1 MVITMKILL
10 IEDNKHDVFLF
21 KNELDINFISHE
33 LKVAANRDEFI
44 SLLDKENYDIIIS
57 DFSLPDING
66 LEVLQIVK
74 SKHPSTPFIILT
86 GSVNEET
93 AVACIK
99 EGADDYILKHHIKRI
114 VPTINSLIKKYEHFR
129 VKLKSDEQLKT
140 FAANVPD
147 TIIIIDLDFK
157 ITFINKLEDGNETS
171 TVLGKSIF
179 DITESEFHQNL
190 LDGIK
195 LAEEGKTGSFETR
208 QTINSVSHY
217 FSNRAAPIF
226 ENDKIVNIII
236 ISTDETHLRH
246 AITSSTKASKQ
257 FRMLFKGM
265 PEGVALHDLIYNE
278 AGIPVNY
285 IVTDVNP
292 QYEKILNLKKD
303 GILFKKA
310 TEIYGVDEPP
320 FLKEYSDVAITG
332 KPTYFEIYFPPL
344 KKHFAISAST
354 YEKGK
359 FATIFTDISG
369 RVNTQKELSESR
381 RKLFTLMSNLPGIA
395 YRCKNDSNWTME
407 FISQGCFDLTGYEPV
422 DFCDNHKLS
431 YNDII
436 LPEDRDR
443 VWESIQDSLEK
454 RSSFKLIYRIINAD
468 KSIKWVWEQGS
479 GVFDSQDN
487 LIALEGFIIDVSEK
501 IKAENE
507 LIESE
512 RKYRDLTNVISDF
525 VYSAS
530 VTEEGNFNIEW
541 IGGAFEKI
549 TGFSPVEIINKND
562 WKFFLHQDD
571 VDDYHRVIEKLTPG
585 HSKILESRLISKSG
599 NIRWIRQTIVCECLI
614 ESICCKRFFSAAE
627 DITEKKELMFEL
639 KHALD
644 KAEESSKLKT
654 SLLANLSHEFRT
666 PMTGILGLSEIIKE
680 IEESPQIL
688 EFVEGIITSSNRL
701 LSTLNSVLELAD
713 LEANASENHPENVIL
728 NHVLEEVYSLYSE
741 KALAKNLTSQ
751 FLQSDEIH
759 LVYANRIELVKLFS
773 KLVDNAIKFTEQG
786 AFEIRLKKEVFDGIE
801 NALVEIEDTGIGIAK
816 EDTRII
822 YEEFRQA
829 SEGLSRNF
837 EGTGLGLSIAKKII
851 DKLNG
856 GIKLESVPGSGS
868 IFKVYLPTLSNITS
882 VPFVS
887 STEIIQAETPEIE
900 IEKAIFK
907 STITPPSILCVED
920 NLINALVIKHYLHE
934 TYLVDHAKD
943 SVTCLSKIKE
953 KQYDIILMDINLGRG
968 INGIELSKE
977 IKKYQGYEQIPIV
990 AITGYA
996 MRGDEEKFRAEGIN
1010 YYLAKPFSKGD
1021 VLNLLKQIYFPN

>member
-1 MVITMKILL
+1 MKILL

-114 VPTINSLIKKYEHFR
+114 VPAINSLIKKYEHFR

-179 DITESEFHQNL
+179 DIAESEFHQNL

-332 KPTYFEIYFPPL
+332 KATYFEIYFPPL

-381 RKLFTLMSNLPGIA
+381 RKLFTLMSNL
-395 YRCKNDSNWTME
+395 
-407 FISQGCFDLTGYEPV
+407 
-422 DFCDNHKLS
+422 
-431 YNDII
+431 
-436 LPEDRDR
+436 
-443 VWESIQDSLEK
+443 
-454 RSSFKLIYRIINAD
+454 
-468 KSIKWVWEQGS
+468 
-479 GVFDSQDN
+479 
-487 LIALEGFIIDVSEK
+487 
-501 IKAENE
+501 
-507 LIESE
+507 
-512 RKYRDLTNVISDF
+512 
-525 VYSAS
+525 
-530 VTEEGNFNIEW
+530 
-541 IGGAFEKI
+541 
-549 TGFSPVEIINKND
+549 
-562 WKFFLHQDD
+562 
-571 VDDYHRVIEKLTPG
+571 
-585 HSKILESRLISKSG
+585 
-599 NIRWIRQTIVCECLI
+599 
-614 ESICCKRFFSAAE
+614 
-627 DITEKKELMFEL
+627 
-639 KHALD
+639 
-644 KAEESSKLKT
+644 
-654 SLLANLSHEFRT
+654 
-666 PMTGILGLSEIIKE
+666 
-680 IEESPQIL
+680 
-688 EFVEGIITSSNRL
+688 
-701 LSTLNSVLELAD
+701 
-713 LEANASENHPENVIL
+713 
-728 NHVLEEVYSLYSE
+728 
-741 KALAKNLTSQ
+741 
-751 FLQSDEIH
+751 
-759 LVYANRIELVKLFS
+759 
-773 KLVDNAIKFTEQG
+773 
-786 AFEIRLKKEVFDGIE
+786 
-801 NALVEIEDTGIGIAK
+801 
-816 EDTRII
+816 
-822 YEEFRQA
+822 
-829 SEGLSRNF
+829 
-837 EGTGLGLSIAKKII
+837 
-851 DKLNG
+851 
-856 GIKLESVPGSGS
+856 
-868 IFKVYLPTLSNITS
+868 
-882 VPFVS
+882 
-887 STEIIQAETPEIE
+887 
-900 IEKAIFK
+900 
-907 STITPPSILCVED
+907 
-920 NLINALVIKHYLHE
+920 
-934 TYLVDHAKD
+934 
-943 SVTCLSKIKE
+943 
-953 KQYDIILMDINLGRG
+953 
-968 INGIELSKE
+968 
-977 IKKYQGYEQIPIV
+977 
-990 AITGYA
+990 
-996 MRGDEEKFRAEGIN
+996 
-1010 YYLAKPFSKGD
+1010 
-1021 VLNLLKQIYFPN
+1021 